1 MARAYGVTD
10 ERVLGRALGTRAI
23 ITRAIA
29 TLVFIVSALC
39 RIFGGIH
46 LGGAVLPYRLDLD
59 VYRLGATVWRG
70 GHPLYAD
77 HALPITRLDL
87 PLPFTYPPASAVTF
101 VPFSW
106 LPVDIAGLTMSLI
119 SIVLLLLV
127 ARMAVRICGL
137 DTRLP
142 SRWGLGNWWLA
153 AAITGVAMWLD
164 PVWTTLNFGQVNI
177 ILMAMVAVDTLLVP
191 AGRWRGVLT
200 GVAGALKLTPMAFLL
215 HMLVARRWRA
225 AVTAIGAFIAVGA
238 IGFACAPGDSRTY
251 WTHTVFHTDRIGNL
265 AGRNNQNINGF
276 WRRLLAD
283 ESLAKDLWAVSAVVV
298 TVLAVVAI
306 HRCLRADQSLLALCA
321 AAVWGLLVSPTTWGH
336 HWVWVI
342 PAMVGLA
349 AVGLRTTSSRLRAE
363 YFALVALGLVIFGSS
378 PYQHMADS
386 YTRVHWN
393 LVETII
399 GNSYAVWGV
408 LMLILLAATVR
419 EAGIDCRATSSS
431 DPAVS

>member
-1 MARAYGVTD
+1 MTLEQAP
-10 ERVLGRALGTRAI
+10 GRTRGSATI
-23 ITRAIA
+23 ITRAVA
-29 TLVFIVSALC
+29 ALVFIVSAGC

-59 VYRLGATVWRG
+59 VYRLGALVWRD
-70 GHPLYAD
+70 GHPLYVD
-77 HALPITRLDL
+77 GALPITRLNL

-106 LPVDIAGLTMSLI
+106 LSIGVAGLAMSLI
-119 SIVLLLLV
+119 SIALLLLV
-127 ARMAVRICGL
+127 VRIAVRSCGL
-137 DTRLP
+137 GTRIP
-142 SRWGLGNWWLA
+142 SAWGLGDWWVA

-177 ILMAMVAVDTLLVP
+177 ILMAMVAVDALLVP
-191 AGRWRGVLT
+191 AGRWRGALT

-215 HMLVARRWRA
+215 HMVVVRRWRA
-225 AVTAIGAFIAVGA
+225 AATAVGAFIAVGM
-238 IGFACAPGDSRTY
+238 IGYACAPGDSRTY

-283 ESLAKDLWAVSAVVV
+283 ESLAKDLWAVSAVVL

-306 HRCLRADQSLLALCA
+306 HRCMRADQPLLGLAA

-342 PAMVGLA
+342 PAMVGLT
-349 AVGLRTTSSRLRAE
+349 AVAIETTSGRLRAA
-363 YFALVALGLVIFGSS
+363 YLGLVVLGLLVFGSS

-386 YTRVHWN
+386 YTRVRWN
-393 LVETII
+393 LVQTVI
-399 GNSYAVWGV
+399 GNSYAAWGV
-408 LMLILLAATVR
+408 LLLVLLATTIR
-419 EAGIDCRATSSS
+419 EVGIDSRATSSS
-431 DPAVS
+431 APITS